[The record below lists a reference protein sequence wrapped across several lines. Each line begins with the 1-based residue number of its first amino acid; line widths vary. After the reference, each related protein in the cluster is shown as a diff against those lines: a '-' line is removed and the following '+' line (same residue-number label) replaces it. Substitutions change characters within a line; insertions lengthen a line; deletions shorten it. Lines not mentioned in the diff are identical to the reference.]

1 MTEKRAVRPL
11 DCTVQVHD
19 DAAAAGRR
27 RSSRNVAAGG
37 RRIRHMNRVLGR
49 PRDRRRQS
57 LGAVLLLNRFETHY
71 VKQAIDDKI
80 RSARWVRHSPML
92 SRDDCCPMHSTMC
105 QGVELVG
112 WVDRHSLIFWICAA
126 LMTEAITAAEAATAA
141 EWESVG
147 TYPAKHTSH
156 WCPQTPPP
164 SPKSTRLHT
173 IPPTMPHNV
182 ASPECQ
188 VACDRSLCQD
198 RWTSAARAS
207 SAMSKVARVS
217 ACCAE
222 FDKWRK
228 SLWRTSSSRGA

>member
-1 MTEKRAVRPL
+1 MTEKRAVRPH

-27 RSSRNVAAGG
+27 RSRNVAAGG
-37 RRIRHMNRVLGR
+37 SRSRRRHRDLGR
-49 PRDRRRQS
+49 LRTRRRQS

-71 VKQAIDDKI
+71 VKQATDDKI

-92 SRDDCCPMHSTMC
+92 SRGDCCPMHSTMC

-126 LMTEAITAAEAATAA
+126 LMTEAITTAEAATAA
-141 EWESVG
+141 EWESAG

-188 VACDRSLCQD
+188 VACDRSLCHD
-198 RWTSAARAS
+198 IVTSAPWASTETSAA
-207 SAMSKVARVS
+207 ARVS
-217 ACCAE
+217 ACCDE
-222 FDKWRK
+222 FVKKCKK
-228 SLWRTSSSRGA
+228 SWWRTSASRGA